1 MSLSDKLYNENRCH
15 HEFGKIEDASF
26 PDLSVIFLSAAIIVL
41 ALFIGYLVTRGF
53 VNEVVKPPAN
63 ASEITPAA
71 TTNATSPLD
80 TQSTTQKKEEEV
92 PTPATRAN
100 RLIAAS
106 IVIVLVCAAFGYRI
120 TLLRYRYPEYCR
132 SLYPTPPQWWAIV
145 IFNIL
150 PFSGAC
156 MAWLRALVDCILV
169 RWDTHLPQRYWPAYP
184 LLAGVGLVLSCCHF
198 AVSYAVYSMMGRRKE
213 ITWRKKDEGKDIEMV
228 VDVVEEER
236 ALMGGMRDDD
246 EATMYSPRNSTEG
259 KVDEQRVEV

>member
-1 MSLSDKLYNENRCH
+1 MSLSDKFFNENRCH
-15 HEFGKIEDASF
+15 HDFGAIEDASL
-26 PDLSVIFLSAAIIVL
+26 PDVSVFFLSAAIIVL
-41 ALFIGYLVTRGF
+41 ALFIDYLVTRGF

-71 TTNATSPLD
+71 TTNATAPLD
-80 TQSTTQKKEEEV
+80 TQSTTQKKEEEI
-92 PTPATRAN
+92 PTLATRAN

-120 TLLRYRYPEYCR
+120 SLARYKYPEYCR
-132 SLYPTPPQWWAIV
+132 SIDIAPPKWWAIV
-145 IFNIL
+145 VCNIL

-156 MAWLRALVDCILV
+156 MAWLRALIDCILV

-184 LLAGVGLVLSCCHF
+184 LLAGVGMVLSCCHF

-259 KVDEQRVEV
+259 KVNGQHVEV